1 MNADLLA
8 RLDAGATLVTPN
20 RRLAQHLKREFDSA
34 QQSKGLSVW
43 PTPDVLPLSTFI
55 ERCFDAALHCADVR
69 PLPVLL
75 TAVQEA
81 LIWELVIR
89 RSELSTG
96 LLSLTQTAAQCRAA
110 WQLAHAWQLMARL
123 RSTPLH
129 EDATVFLDWA
139 GAYEKL
145 CRQEGY
151 ADGARLADLVGA
163 GDLLARIRKPARLIV
178 YGFDIKTPQQT
189 ALLQGFANAGIDVME
204 MDRPQREANPTRLAF
219 VSRREEIAAC
229 ASWARARL
237 ETNPAARIGIVVP
250 DLAQQRQQVA
260 GIFTAVLAPANGLPG
275 AAVRAPVFNLS
286 LGQALADYPLVH
298 DAMNILEIA
307 GGRALDLEKISA
319 MMRSPFI
326 AGAEREL
333 GPRALLDIELR
344 KISGAMPTLD
354 RLQRQAEYLAA
365 RGTRGTTSCPL
376 LIECLTRLAKGAQTL
391 RNARKPPGDWSREFA
406 GLLAAIG
413 FPGERGLDSNEF
425 QALVKLREALAALA
439 TLERIVPR
447 MRFDDA
453 LARLARI
460 VAEAMFQAE
469 APDTPLQIL
478 GVLESAGLNF
488 DHLWVMGLTE
498 ETWPMAARPN
508 PFIPV
513 ALQRAAGVPESSA
526 ALSLQLDQ
534 RITRGWQGAAG
545 EVIFSHPLRED
556 DRELL
561 PSALIG
567 AIPLIE
573 WESLGVKDFSFYRE
587 RIHDARKVERFADDM
602 APAFGSGEA
611 AGAGAGVFRDQ
622 AACPFRAFA
631 RYRLA
636 AATPATP
643 VPGLD
648 AMQRGTLLHDVLA
661 QVWAA
666 LKTKAQL
673 DGSSAEELSILVS
686 GAAGEAVARLHR
698 RGVDALEGR
707 FAELE
712 QARLESL
719 VRQWL
724 DIERGRGEFEVVA
737 IEDKREAAA
746 GGVRVRVKLD
756 RMDRLPDGSHAIID
770 YKTGQAKLSGWLGE
784 RPDEP
789 QLPLYL
795 LSVSEDIAALAF
807 AKIKIGDMKFEGVG
821 RSGDLIPRVTTIDM
835 CRSKNAADYASWDEL
850 VEGWRHEIEALGRG
864 FGSGD
869 ARVDP
874 KHGRLTCEQCDLQA
888 LCRINEL
895 NVAAAGDDDE

>member
-8 RLDAGATLVTPN
+8 RLEAGATLVTPN
-20 RRLAQHLKREFDSA
+20 RRLAQYLKREFDSA
-34 QQSKGLSVW
+34 QQSKGLAVW

-55 ERCFDAALHCADVR
+55 ERCFDAALHCADGQL
-69 PLPVLL
+69 LPVLL
-75 TAVQEA
+75 TPAQEA
-81 LIWELVIR
+81 VIWEQVVR
-89 RSELSTG
+89 RSDLSTG

-110 WQLAHAWQLMARL
+110 WQLAHAWHLLPRL
-123 RSTPLH
+123 RNTPLH

-163 GDLLARIRKPARLIV
+163 GDILARIRKPVQLIV
-178 YGFDIKTPQQT
+178 YGFDIKTPQQIT
-189 ALLQGFANAGIDVME
+189 LWQGFANAGVNVVE
-204 MDRPQREANPTRLAF
+204 MDHPQREASSRHMAF
-219 VSRREEIAAC
+219 VSQREEIAAC
-229 ASWARARL
+229 ARWTRDRL
-237 ETNPAARIGIVVP
+237 ETNPAARIGVVVP
-250 DLAQQRQQVA
+250 DLARLRERVA
-260 GIFTAVLAPANGLPG
+260 GIFTAVLAPANALPG
-275 AAVRAPVFNLS
+275 AAARVPVFNLS
-286 LGQALADYPLVH
+286 LGQALSDYPLVH
-298 DAMNILEIA
+298 DALNFLEIA
-307 GGRALDLEKISA
+307 GGRTLGLEKISA
-319 MMRSPFI
+319 MIRSPFI

-333 GPRALLDIELR
+333 EPRALLDIELR
-344 KISGAMPTLD
+344 KNSGAMLTLEH
-354 RLQRQAEYLAA
+354 LLRQAEYLAS
-365 RGTRGTTSCPL
+365 RGTREITCSL
-376 LIECLTRLAKGAQTL
+376 FIDRLSRLAKEAQIL

-413 FPGERGLDSNEF
+413 FPGERGLDSSEF
-425 QALVKLREALAALA
+425 QVLGKLREALAALA

-453 LARLARI
+453 LARLAHI
-460 VAEAMFQAE
+460 VAEVLFQAE
-469 APDTPLQIL
+469 APDTPVQIL

-498 ETWPMAARPN
+498 DAWPMAARPN

-513 ALQRAAGVPESSA
+513 VLQRAAGVPESSA

-561 PSALIG
+561 PSPLIG
-567 AIPLIE
+567 AIAMSE
-573 WESLGVKDFSFYRE
+573 WESLGVKEFSFYRE
-587 RIHDARKVERFADDM
+587 RIHAARTVERFADEM
-602 APAFGSGEA
+602 APAFETGEA

-666 LKTKAQL
+666 LGTKARL
-673 DGSSAEELSILVS
+673 DGSSAAELDTLLA
-686 GAAGEAVARLHR
+686 GAAGAAVARLRR

-707 FAELE
+707 FGELE
-712 QARLESL
+712 KARLESL

-724 DIERGRGEFEVVA
+724 DIERARGDFEVVA
-737 IEDKREAAA
+737 VEDKREVAA

-756 RMDRLPDGSHAIID
+756 RLDRLPDGSHAIID
-770 YKTGQAKLSGWLGE
+770 YKTGQAKVSGWLGA

-807 AKIKIGDMKFEGVG
+807 AKIRIGDMQFEGLG
-821 RSGDLIPRVTTIDM
+821 RSGDLIPHVTTIDM
-835 CRSKNAADYASWDEL
+835 SRSKQAGDYASWDEL
-850 VEGWRHEIEALGRG
+850 VEGWRREIEALGRG
-864 FGSGD
+864 FASGD

-874 KHGRLTCEQCDLQA
+874 KHGRLTCQQCDLQA

-895 NVAAAGDDDE
+895 NVAVAGDDDE

>member
-1 MNADLLA
+1 MNAELLA
-8 RLDAGATLVTPN
+8 RMEAGATLVTPN
-20 RRLAQHLKREFDSA
+20 RRLAQHLWREFDCA

-43 PTPDVLPLSTFI
+43 PTPDVLPLSTFV
-55 ERCFDAALHCADVR
+55 ERCFDAALHCADGQ

-75 TAVQEA
+75 TAAQEA
-81 LIWELVIR
+81 VIWEQVIR
-89 RSELSTG
+89 RSDLSTG

-110 WQLAHAWQLMARL
+110 WQLAHAWQLLARL

-145 CRQEGY
+145 CRREGY

-163 GDLLARIRKPARLIV
+163 GDLLARMRKPAQLIA
-178 YGFDIKTPQQT
+178 YGFDIKTPQQI
-189 ALLQGFANAGIDVME
+189 ALLQGFGNAGVDVVE
-204 MDRPQREANPTRLAF
+204 MDHPQREGSPRRLAF

-237 ETNPAARIGIVVP
+237 ETNPAARIGVVVP
-250 DLAQQRQQVA
+250 DLAQQRQRVA

-275 AAVRAPVFNLS
+275 AAARAPVFNLS

-298 DAMNILEIA
+298 DALNILEIA
-307 GGRALDLEKISA
+307 GGSALDLEKISA
-319 MMRSPFI
+319 VMRSPFI

-344 KISGAMPTLD
+344 KNSGAMLTLE

-365 RGTRGTTSCPL
+365 RGTRGTSCPL
-376 LIECLTRLAKGAQTL
+376 FIERVSRLAKEAQIL

-413 FPGERGLDSNEF
+413 FPGERGLDSGEF
-425 QALVKLREALAALA
+425 QVLGKLREALAALA

-453 LARLARI
+453 LAHRARI

-498 ETWPMAARPN
+498 DVWPMAARPN

-545 EVIFSHPLRED
+545 EVIFSHPLHED

-567 AIPLIE
+567 AIARIE
-573 WESLGVKDFSFYRE
+573 WESFGVKDFSFYQE
-587 RIHDARKVERFADDM
+587 RIHAARKVERFADEM
-602 APAFGSGEA
+602 APAFADGEA
-611 AGAGAGVFRDQ
+611 KGAGAAVFRDQ

-636 AATPATP
+636 ATTPATP

-673 DGSSAEELSILVS
+673 DGSSAEELGILIS
-686 GAAGEAVARLHR
+686 GAAGEAVARLRR
-698 RGVDALEGR
+698 RGADALAGR

-712 QARLESL
+712 KVRLESM

-724 DIERGRGEFEVVA
+724 DIERARGDFEVVA

-746 GGVRVRVKLD
+746 GGVHVRVKLD

-770 YKTGQAKLSGWLGE
+770 YKTGQAKVSGWLGK

-795 LSVSEDIAALAF
+795 LSVSEDIAALTF
-807 AKIKIGDMKFEGVG
+807 AKIKIGDMKFEGIG

-850 VEGWRHEIEALGRG
+850 VEGWRRDIEALGRG
-864 FGSGD
+864 FAAGD

-874 KHGRLTCEQCDLQA
+874 KHGRLTCQQCDLQA

-895 NVAAAGDDDE
+895 DAAAAGDDDE

>member
-8 RLDAGATLVTPN
+8 RLETGATLVTPN

-34 QQSKGLSVW
+34 QQSKGLAVW

-55 ERCFDAALHCADVR
+55 ERCFDAALHCGDGQ

-75 TAVQEA
+75 TAAQEA
-81 LIWELVIR
+81 VIWEQVIR
-89 RSELSTG
+89 RSDLSTG

-110 WQLAHAWQLMARL
+110 WQLAHAWHLLPRL

-151 ADGARLADLVGA
+151 ADGARLADLICA
-163 GDLLARIRKPARLIV
+163 GDLLARIRKPAQLIV
-178 YGFDIKTPQQT
+178 YGFDIKTLQQI
-189 ALLQGFANAGIDVME
+189 ALLHGFGNAGVDVLE
-204 MDRPQREANPTRLAF
+204 MDHLQREASPRRVAF
-219 VSRREEIAAC
+219 FSQRDEIAAC
-229 ASWARARL
+229 AVWARARL

-250 DLAQQRQQVA
+250 DLARQREQVA
-260 GIFTAVLAPANGLPG
+260 RIFTAVLAPANGLPG
-275 AAVRAPVFNLS
+275 AAARAPLFNLS
-286 LGQALADYPLVH
+286 LGQALSDYPLVH
-298 DAMNILEIA
+298 DALNILEIA
-307 GGRALDLEKISA
+307 SGRALDLEKISA

-344 KISGAMPTLD
+344 NNSGAMLTLE

-365 RGTRGTTSCPL
+365 RGTRGTSCPL
-376 LIECLTRLAKGAQTL
+376 LIERLSRLTKEAQIL
-391 RNARKPPGDWSREFA
+391 RSARKPPGDWSREFA
-406 GLLAAIG
+406 GLLAAFG
-413 FPGERGLDSNEF
+413 FPGERGLDSDEF
-425 QALVKLREALAALA
+425 QVLGKLREALAALA

-460 VAEAMFQAE
+460 VAEALFQAE

-498 ETWPMAARPN
+498 ESWPMAARPN

-561 PSALIG
+561 PSPLIG
-567 AIPLIE
+567 AIARIE
-573 WESLGVKDFSFYRE
+573 WEALGVKDFSFYQE
-587 RIHDARKVERFADDM
+587 RIHDARKVERFADEM
-602 APAFGSGEA
+602 APAFGNGEA

-636 AATPATP
+636 ATTPATP

-666 LKTKAQL
+666 LKTKARL
-673 DGSSAEELSILVS
+673 DGSSGEELDMLLS
-686 GAAGEAVARLHR
+686 GAAGKAVARLR
-698 RGVDALEGR
+698 RKGVDALEGR

-712 QARLESL
+712 KARLESM

-724 DIERGRGEFEVVA
+724 DIERARGDFEVVA
-737 IEDKREAAA
+737 IEDKREAVA

-756 RMDRLPDGSHAIID
+756 RMDRLQDGSHAIID
-770 YKTGQAKLSGWLGE
+770 YKTGQAKVSGWLGA

-795 LSVSEDIAALAF
+795 LSVAEDIAALAF
-807 AKIKIGDMKFEGVG
+807 AKIRIGDMKFEGVG

-835 CRSKNAADYASWDEL
+835 CRSKKAADYPSWDEL
-850 VEGWRHEIEALGRG
+850 VDGWRREIEALGRG
-864 FGSGD
+864 FASGD

-874 KHGRLTCEQCDLQA
+874 KHGRLTCQQCDLQA

-895 NVAAAGDDDE
+895 DVAAAGDDDE